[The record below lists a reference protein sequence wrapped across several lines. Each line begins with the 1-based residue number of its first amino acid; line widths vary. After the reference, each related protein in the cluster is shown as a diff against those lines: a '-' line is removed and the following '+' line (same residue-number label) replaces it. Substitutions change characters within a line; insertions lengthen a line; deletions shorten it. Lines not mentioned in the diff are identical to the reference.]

1 MTDIF
6 KIVAVCLVALFPI
19 LLLKNFKIEYAAV
32 VSVAAGVVIFL
43 MLVGNIGAVIKGIT
57 DITEG
62 QGSLSSYLK
71 TALKALGIAYITSFA
86 ADTCRD
92 FGQTS
97 LAAKAELAG
106 KCAILILALPLL
118 NAILEIAI
126 GFADI

>member
-1 MTDIF
+1 MMDIF
-6 KIVAVCLVALFPI
+6 KIIAVCLIVLFPI

-32 VSVAAGVVIFL
+32 ISVAAGIVIFL
-43 MLVGNIGAVIKGIT
+43 MLAGNIGVVLKGISELS
-57 DITEG
+57 EG
-62 QGSLSSYLK
+62 GGNMSYYLK

-106 KCAILILALPLL
+106 KCAILMLALPLL

-126 GFADI
+126 GFAEV